1 VQVGAKVAEEWA
13 LRILFSLLL
22 DDTVCFL
29 MKKKHCSGLNSP
41 KDYLWPTVNQVVAAR
56 LQYKKLTHH
65 HLIATRLPHTP
76 YKYSCSTNT
85 TYHKTIKTV
94 LNTPQNIP
102 PGLVNDLQGHKFQ
115 HTTTFLQNEPPFFS
129 EEDKPTPD
137 PKGHPKNH
145 LQNRFR
151 LCLLKCNIIPT
162 NP

>member
-76 YKYSCSTNT
+76 YNIVAPQTQ
-85 TYHKTIKTV
+85 HTIKPSKLFSIRLRTFH
-94 LNTPQNIP
+94 P
-102 PGLVNDLQGHKFQ
+102 DL
-115 HTTTFLQNEPPFFS
+115 
-129 EEDKPTPD
+129 
-137 PKGHPKNH
+137 
-145 LQNRFR
+145 
-151 LCLLKCNIIPT
+151 
-162 NP
+162 